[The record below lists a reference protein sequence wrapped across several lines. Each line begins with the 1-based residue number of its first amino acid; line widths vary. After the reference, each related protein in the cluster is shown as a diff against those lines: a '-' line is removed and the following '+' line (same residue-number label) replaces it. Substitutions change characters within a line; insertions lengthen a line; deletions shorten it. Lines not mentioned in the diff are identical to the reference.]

1 MQYLETLAVTLALGV
16 ILLAYSRYL
25 RRTRNVRSVLMF
37 WACTLTMSPDEFRLQ
52 RAGILLLMGGVV
64 LRYLTFLDL
73 S

>member
-37 WACTLTMSPDEFRLQ
+37 WTCTLAMSPDEFRLQ